1 MDMKK
6 LWTTAA
12 PIAILA
18 IVGSLF
24 AVSQCTSC
32 QNIFKNINEM
42 EESEFQLMEQEV
54 YLITKIGCQAIFKAK
69 PEIGV
74 AVGEALTE
82 FVPYLDTLDPD
93 SVVFI
98 TNMVGKLTE
107 KISDP
112 EIATLI
118 EIAMLQIQK
127 YGGFQ
132 YVEQVDLGL
141 VLSDRSVRLI
151 QALVKGVVDAAE
163 SVVQ

>member
-6 LWTTAA
+6 FWKTSA

-24 AVSQCTSC
+24 AISQCTSC
-32 QNIFKNINEM
+32 QTIFKSINEM
-42 EESEFQLMEQEV
+42 EESEFQLLEKEV
-54 YLITKIGCQAIFKAK
+54 YLITKLGCQEIFKAK
-69 PEIGV
+69 PE
-74 AVGEALTE
+74 VGKDVSEVLAE
-82 FVPYLDTLDPD
+82 FIPYLDTLDPD

-98 TNMVGKLTE
+98 TSMIDKLTE
-107 KISDP
+107 KISNP
-112 EIATLI
+112 EIKILI
-118 EIAMLQIQK
+118 EIAILQIQK

-163 SVVQ
+163 STAQ